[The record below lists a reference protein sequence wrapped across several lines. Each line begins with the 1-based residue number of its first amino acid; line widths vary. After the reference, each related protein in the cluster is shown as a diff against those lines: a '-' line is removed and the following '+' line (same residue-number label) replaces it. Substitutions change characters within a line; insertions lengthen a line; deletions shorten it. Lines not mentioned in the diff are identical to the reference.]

1 MSDLSGDILA
11 RVQSSQPGPATWFTR
26 LPVEIQEE
34 LDELKSRWQAG
45 QLAIQKRSLAR
56 AIIDTLRERDIPVS
70 GIQGVE
76 DWLRGGRHH

>member
-1 MSDLSGDILA
+1 MSDITDDILS
-11 RVQSSQPGPATWFTR
+11 RVQHRQPGPATWFTR

-34 LDELKSRWQAG
+34 LDALKARWQAG
-45 QLAIQKRSLAR
+45 QIAIQKRSLAR